1 MRSAVFVAAAAYA
14 IGARAQ
20 ANDLSATNNVTS
32 IEGTW
37 SSNPSVSTGGDFCT
51 PAENKFNPPVN
62 TGISYSFTDDGY
74 FEEAQYQ
81 FDANGARPECIAA
94 KLIFQHGTYEFKG
107 DSIVLHPFEADGRI
121 QVQNA
126 CAAVTT
132 NVYYFAEDVVFKDW
146 GITIDQSTA
155 AYKLQLNAFDGRKLA
170 PLFLTARPPNM
181 LPTQPLYG
189 TNETGQV
196 ISRKRSPVL
205 ERFQKRYSGASSYST
220 PSLVAGLGGT
230 LAAIVTFSLALF

>member
-1 MRSAVFVAAAAYA
+1 MRSAVLLAAAAYA

-20 ANDLSATNNVTS
+20 ANDLSETNNVTS

-37 SSNPSVSTGGDFCT
+37 SSNPAVSTGGDFCT
-51 PAENKFNPPVN
+51 PSANKFNPPVN

-81 FDANGARPECIAA
+81 FDSNGAKPECIAA
-94 KLIFQHGTYEFKG
+94 KLIFQHGKYEFQG
-107 DSIVLHPFEADGRI
+107 DSIVLHPFESDGRI

-132 NVYYFAEDVVFKDW
+132 NVYYYAETVTFKDW

-155 AYKLQLNAFDGRKLA
+155 NYKLQLNAFDGRKMS
-170 PLFLTARPPNM
+170 PLFLIARPPNM
-181 LPTQPLYG
+181 LPTEVLYG
-189 TNETGQV
+189 TNESGQV
-196 ISRKRSPVL
+196 LSRKRSPVMEQL
-205 ERFQKRYSGASSYST
+205 QKRYSGASSYST
-220 PSLVAGLGGT
+220 PSLVAGFSGT
-230 LAAIVTFSLALF
+230 LAAVVAFSLALF